1 MDANNR
7 KLDRRV
13 VRTRRAIVEAFAC
26 LLAKYPLDKIT
37 ISAIAREANI
47 DRKTFYLHYSS
58 VNDLVNQNIEESL
71 ERIASALRGFWADKS
86 SSELL
91 HIALAEVNEII
102 MEHLEVYEKIAS
114 TLSVDQLL
122 CKLAEGSASYFDH
135 LDVRNEIELDSQK
148 LMRLQ
153 FYLAGALSL
162 YSSWLTSDHAEPL
175 ERVSDAIEKA
185 VAFPEKASEA

>member
-1 MDANNR
+1 MDANNK

-13 VRTRRAIVEAFAC
+13 VRTRRAIVEAFDC

-58 VNDLVNQNIEESL
+58 VNDLVNRNIEESL
-71 ERIASALRGFWADKS
+71 ERIVSALRGFWTDKS

-102 MEHLEVYEKIAS
+102 MEHLEMYEKIAS

-122 CKLAEGSASYFDH
+122 HKLAEGSSSYFDH
-135 LDVRNEIELDSQK
+135 LDMRNEIELDSQK

-162 YSSWLTSDHAEPL
+162 YSSWLTSDHSEPL

-185 VAFPEKASEA
+185 VVLPETVSEA

>member
-1 MDANNR
+1 MDANNK

-13 VRTRRAIVEAFAC
+13 VRTRRAIVEAFDC

-71 ERIASALRGFWADKS
+71 ERIVSALRGFWTDKS

-91 HIALAEVNEII
+91 HIALVEVNEII
-102 MEHLEVYEKIAS
+102 MEHLEMYEKIAS

-122 CKLAEGSASYFDH
+122 CKLAEGSSSYFDH
-135 LDVRNEIELDSQK
+135 LDMRNEIELDSQK

-162 YSSWLTSDHAEPL
+162 YSSWLTSDHSEPL

-185 VAFPEKASEA
+185 VVLPETVSEA